1 MKFSNIELKHGLML
15 APMAGFSDRAMRLVA
30 RECGAEYS
38 VTEMV
43 SAKAVVYNDQKT
55 FRLAKIEKDE
65 GYVAVQLFG
74 SEPDVLA
81 RAANII
87 SENGYGAKR
96 AVAIDINMGC
106 PVKKVFTNSEGSALM
121 ADPNLIY
128 EIVRKTSENTDLPV
142 TVKIRAGI
150 DESSINAVECALMA
164 ESGGASLVT
173 VHGRTRAQL
182 YSGKA
187 DLDII
192 KRVKSAVKIPVIAN
206 GDIVDAESALRALSY
221 TGADGIMVGRGAI
234 GNPFVFSEII
244 AALENREY
252 KEPSLGERRDM
263 ALKQLS
269 IAIEDKGERVAVREA
284 RGQIAQYLRAFRGS
298 ARLRAEIN
306 RAENYDEVRM
316 AFFGIEE

>member
-43 SAKAVVYNDQKT
+43 SAKAVVYNDSKT
-55 FRLAKIEKDE
+55 FRLAKIGKDE
-65 GYVAVQLFG
+65 GRVAVQLFG
-74 SEPDVLA
+74 SEPDVIA

-87 SENGYGAKR
+87 SENGYGGER
-96 AVAIDINMGC
+96 AAAIDINMGC

-128 EIVRKTSENTDLPV
+128 EIVRKTSQNTDLPV

-150 DESSINAVECALMA
+150 DADSINAVECALMA

-182 YSGKA
+182 YSGKS

-192 KRVKSAVKIPVIAN
+192 KKVKTALKIPVIAN
-206 GDIVDAESALRALSY
+206 GDIVDAKSALHALSY
-221 TGADGIMVGRGAI
+221 TGADGIMIGRGAI

-244 AALENREY
+244 ASLENKDY
-252 KEPSLGERRDM
+252 KAPSLDERRDM

-269 IAIEDKGERVAVREA
+269 LAIEDKGEAVAVREA

-298 ARLRAEIN
+298 ACLRAQIN
-306 RAENYDEVRM
+306 RAESYDEVRR
-316 AFFGIEE
+316 AFFSIEE